1 MNKYI
6 TFIKAIIKSRIGI
19 IDFFREKRDLKNSNN
34 FDPDYYTSA
43 HVDFDELRVA
53 PYLHYILFGKYEAR
67 PACENYT
74 NNFSDLNSY
83 RYKLKSSKSQ
93 AKKMQALFIKRP
105 LISILMYID
114 TELSAEQLSASIQ
127 SIDSQWYNEIE
138 ISVGIKKD
146 VDASVISVVENHT
159 GLEIKICSNAK
170 GLADAYQNA
179 TGSYIAVMRAGDL
192 LAPDAIFEM
201 VKQINANDAAF
212 IYSDEDKINSS
223 KSYSDPYFKSG
234 FSYEML
240 LSYNFVGFF
249 AVIKRTIIDKIGD
262 AFDTSFGKAE
272 SYDLYLKVIEKTDQI
287 FRIPKV
293 LYHKRI
299 CDEVTEAKRTI
310 SQTIDPGYQRAV
322 ESHLKRT
329 GQQADILPGPIIGSL
344 SVRYKIP
351 DEPLVSI
358 IIPYKDKVEYLE
370 SCVKSILEKTE
381 YKNYEIILVSNNS
394 SEPETAEGVKKVMQ
408 WDKRIKSYT
417 YDIPFNYSKINN
429 YAVKNFSKGEYLLLL
444 NNDTVVL
451 SEGWVKDMLSFA
463 TKPEIAAV
471 GPKLSYPN
479 DTIQTAGVGLGIRDY
494 IGEFHKFFSRSSD
507 GYYGRLRID
516 HNVSAVSA
524 ACVMIA
530 REKYLEV
537 GGFDEVNFAVSLN
550 DLDLCFRLVQ
560 KGYRNVLCPAVELY
574 HYESLSRTRVL
585 GEREMKEKQRLLE
598 IYAEMIQKGD
608 PYFNPNFEKRLENFS
623 IQ

>member
-6 TFIKAIIKSRIGI
+6 IFIKAVLKSKIGI
-19 IDFFREKRDLKNSNN
+19 IGFFREKRDLKKSNN
-34 FDPDYYTSA
+34 FDPDYYISA

-74 NNFSDLNSY
+74 NNFSDLNLY

-93 AKKMQALFIKRP
+93 TKKIEASFVKHP
-105 LISILMYID
+105 LISILMYAD
-114 TELSAEQLSASIQ
+114 SVVSAEQLSDSLQ
-127 SIDSQWYNEIE
+127 SIRLQWYEQIE
-138 ISVGIKKD
+138 ISVAINKTA
-146 VDASVISVVENHT
+146 DASVISATENFE
-159 GLEIKICSNAK
+159 GPELKVCSNAK

-179 TGSYIAVMRAGDL
+179 TGSYIALMRAGDR
-192 LAPDAIFEM
+192 LAPDAIFEI
-201 VKQINANDAAF
+201 VRQINANDAAF
-212 IYSDEDKINSS
+212 IYSDEDKINSP
-223 KSYSDPYFKSG
+223 KSYCDPYFKSG

-240 LSYNFVGFF
+240 LSHNYIGFF
-249 AVIKRTIIDKIGD
+249 AVIKRALIDKMD
-262 AFDTSFGKAE
+262 TAFDTSFGKAE
-272 SYDLYLKVIEKTDQI
+272 SYDLYLKAIEKEDQI

-299 CDEVTEAKRTI
+299 RDEVTDAKRTI
-310 SQTIDPGYQRAV
+310 TQTTDLGYRRAV

-329 GQQADILPGPIIGSL
+329 GQQADILPGPISGSL
-344 SVRYKIP
+344 SVRYKIL

-394 SEPETAEGVKKVMQ
+394 SEPKTVEGVKKIMQ
-408 WDKRIKSYT
+408 LDKRIISFM
-417 YDIPFNYSKINN
+417 YDVPFNYSKINN
-429 YAVKNFSKGEYLLLL
+429 YAVKNFAKGEYLLLL

-451 SEGWVKDMLSFA
+451 SKGWMKDMLSFA
-463 TKPEIAAV
+463 AKPEIAAV

-494 IGEFHKFFSRSSD
+494 IGEFHKFFSRNSD
-507 GYYGRLRID
+507 GYYGRLKID

-524 ACVMIA
+524 ACVMVA
-530 REKYLEV
+530 RKKYLEV

-550 DLDLCFRLVQ
+550 DLDLCFKFVQ
-560 KGYRNVLCPAVELY
+560 KGYRNVLSPAVELH

-585 GEREMKEKQRLLE
+585 GEREMGEKRRLLE
-598 IYAEMIQKGD
+598 IYAEMIRKGD

-623 IQ
+623 IK